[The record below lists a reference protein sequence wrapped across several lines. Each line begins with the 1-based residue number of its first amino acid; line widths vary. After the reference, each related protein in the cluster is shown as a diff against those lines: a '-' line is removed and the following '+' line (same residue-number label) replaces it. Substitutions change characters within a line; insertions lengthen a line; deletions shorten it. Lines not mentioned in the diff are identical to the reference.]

1 MKGKVFSWITSLDT
15 AFLCFFMF
23 FFFLPNFSF
32 FQLKKRKNMQNVAKK
47 LVKQMWCKAQICWS
61 KYTTEM
67 AGEMVVTIKD
77 LN

>member
-1 MKGKVFSWITSLDT
+1 MKWKVFSWITSLDT
-15 AFLCFFMF
+15 DFLCFLMF
-23 FFFLPNFSF
+23 FLFLPNFSP
-32 FQLKKRKNMQNVAKK
+32 FQLKKRKNMQNTAKRTK
-47 LVKQMWCKAQICWS
+47 KQMWCKALICWS